1 MQHIDGSEISVAI
14 DLDQGAR
21 VASLQWRDLQFAVPF
36 RGSPL
41 TWGWYAMAPWAGRI
55 RDAEIRDD
63 ADQVHQ
69 LPNTWFP
76 PHAIHGLGFDASWAE
91 IGKGR
96 SRLELGYP
104 YNGAVVEQTIEVLDN
119 AIRWII
125 EYEANG
131 VELPAWLGFHP
142 WFPRQLARGEEAEI
156 NFRAAK
162 QFERG
167 DDVLPTGKLI
177 SPTPEPWDDCF
188 AEIIG
193 VPSITWAG
201 AAHMTVESDA
211 PYWVI
216 YSEDEEGICFEPQT
230 APPDAQNLGFTGE
243 HYLEALFTF
252 TED

>member
-21 VASLQWRDLQFAVPF
+21 IASLQWRDLQFVVPF
-36 RGSPL
+36 RGAPL
-41 TWGWYAMAPWAGRI
+41 TWGWYSMAPWAGRV
-55 RDAEIRDD
+55 RDAEIRDSKGTPF
-63 ADQVHQ
+63 Q

-76 PHAIHGLGFDASWAE
+76 PHAIHGLAFDASWQE

-119 AIRWII
+119 AVRWII
-125 EYEANG
+125 EYEPNG
-131 VELPAWLGFHP
+131 VDLPAWLGFHP
-142 WFPRQLARGEEAEI
+142 WFPRQLARGEEAEV

-162 QFERG
+162 QMERG
-167 DDVLPTGKLI
+167 DEVMLTGKFGPL
-177 SPTPEPWDDCF
+177 TPEPWDDCF
-188 AEIIG
+188 TEIIG
-193 VPSITWAG
+193 TPSITWEN
-201 AAHMTVESDA
+201 AAKVTVESDS
-211 PYWVI
+211 PWWVV
-216 YSEDEEGICFEPQT
+216 YTEDEEGVCIEPQT

>member
-21 VASLQWRDLQFAVPF
+21 IASLQWRDLQFVVPF
-36 RGSPL
+36 RGAPL
-41 TWGWYAMAPWAGRI
+41 TRGWYSMAPWAGRI
-55 RDAEIRDD
+55 RDAEIRDSKGTPF
-63 ADQVHQ
+63 Q

-76 PHAIHGLGFDASWAE
+76 PHAIHGLAFDASWQD

-96 SRLELGYP
+96 ARLELGYP

-119 AIRWII
+119 AVRWII

-131 VELPAWLGFHP
+131 VDLPAWLGYHP
-142 WFPRQLARGEEAEI
+142 WFPRQLARGEEAEV

-162 QFERG
+162 QMERG
-167 DDVLPTGKLI
+167 DEVMLTGKFGPL
-177 SPTPEPWDDCF
+177 TQEPWDDCF
-188 AEIIG
+188 TEVIG
-193 VPSITWAG
+193 VPSITWAN
-201 AAHMTVESDA
+201 AAKVTVESDS
-211 PYWVI
+211 PWWVV
-216 YSEDEEGICFEPQT
+216 YTEDDEGVCIEPHT

>member
-21 VASLQWRDLQFAVPF
+21 IASLQWRDLQFVVPF
-36 RGSPL
+36 RGAPL
-41 TWGWYAMAPWAGRI
+41 TWGWYSMAPWAGRV
-55 RDAEIRDD
+55 RDAEIRDSKGTPF
-63 ADQVHQ
+63 Q

-76 PHAIHGLGFDASWAE
+76 PHAIHGLAFDASWQE

-119 AIRWII
+119 AVRWII

-131 VELPAWLGFHP
+131 VDLPAWLGFHP
-142 WFPRQLARGEEAEI
+142 WFPRQLARGEEAEV

-162 QFERG
+162 QMERG
-167 DDVLPTGKLI
+167 DEVMLTGKFGPL
-177 SPTPEPWDDCF
+177 TPEPWDDCF
-188 AEIIG
+188 TEIIG
-193 VPSITWAG
+193 TPSITWEN
-201 AAHMTVESDA
+201 AAKVTVESDS
-211 PYWVI
+211 PWWVV
-216 YSEDEEGICFEPQT
+216 YTEDEEGVCIEPQT

>member
-21 VASLQWRDLQFAVPF
+21 IASLQWRDLQFAVPF

-41 TWGWYAMAPWAGRI
+41 TWGWYSMAPWAGRI
-55 RDAEIRDD
+55 RDAEIRDN

-156 NFRAAK
+156 NFSAAK

-188 AEIIG
+188 TEIIG
-193 VPSITWAG
+193 VPSITWAD